1 MEIAGNFLIF
11 FGSCCLQL
19 LRSWPDVGQ
28 EFTHLRFAR
37 PMALYIASA
46 KRETIDTV
54 RAVRVIYSSVKT
66 MGHPAYLEGLG
77 L

>member
-46 KRETIDTV
+46 KRETIGHCACSPRDLF
-54 RAVRVIYSSVKT
+54 ISKT